1 MLTVYIYN
9 IYIIYKYWTSVASLE
24 VLEVSDGAGEDGLSP
39 HRHCDVGHLAQEPRL
54 SLLMVVTCTLCTIV
68 ATYKK
73 DCWVTGITCTTGILR
88 REFPMIHSIYKRDYS
103 FTG

>member
-1 MLTVYIYN
+1 M
-9 IYIIYKYWTSVASLE
+9 ASLE

-54 SLLMVVTCTLCTIV
+54 SLLMVVTCTIV

-88 REFPMIHSIYKRDYS
+88 REFPMIHSIYIKAITVLQGNLKTHEKSPDNRVS
-103 FTG
+103 GSN